1 MLTDP
6 RSPFFQLAAD
16 LSRAAHGAAMQ
27 QPPALVVP
35 EAEKGPQ
42 RVTAAQYARAEAASA
57 VLKAAAR
64 WADYMGGDHEG
75 TADHHRDALRLVDV
89 VANYG
94 RLTLLED
101 TDA

>member
-6 RSPFFQLAAD
+6 RSPFFQLAAAVAR
-16 LSRAAHGAAMQ
+16 SAAATV
-27 QPPALVVP
+27 PPALVVP
-35 EAEKGPQ
+35 EAAQGPQ

-75 TADHHRDALRLVDV
+75 TADHHRDALRLVDA